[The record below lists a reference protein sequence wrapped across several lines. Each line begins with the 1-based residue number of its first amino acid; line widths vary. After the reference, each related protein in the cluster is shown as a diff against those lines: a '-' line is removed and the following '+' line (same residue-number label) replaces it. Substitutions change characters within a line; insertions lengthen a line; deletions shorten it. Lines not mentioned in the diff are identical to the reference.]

1 MEMNGPKSGL
11 SGIEIFPSLEEV
23 RDLGKQYNLI
33 PVYHS
38 YISDLETPVSAFLK
52 LGAHENSFLLE
63 SAEQGERIGRYSFL
77 GCDPRSIVTFEDGE
91 LTIREGADGE
101 ASETVSACD
110 DPFGAIEQY
119 LSRYRAPEL
128 EELPPFIGGAVGLF
142 GYDLVRWVE
151 ELPPPQPDGLG
162 LPEMAFLVTDSIVIF
177 DHLKH
182 TILLLANVL
191 VEEGTDA
198 SASYEA
204 ACDRVRSLKALLTSP
219 LPPPEV
225 HPRPPLAEPVS
236 NFKRED
242 FEGTVE
248 RVKEYIFAGDSFQT
262 VPSQRF
268 QVDVDV
274 SAFGIYRGLRTV
286 NPSPYMYYIAFKDF
300 ALVGSSPEPLI
311 KVNRGWVETR
321 PIAGTRP
328 RGATPD
334 EDRKLA
340 DDLLADEKER
350 AEHIML
356 VDLGR
361 NDLGRVC
368 VPGTVEVVDLMRIEY
383 YSHVMHIVSVVV
395 GKLQEGMKAT
405 DALKAAFPAG
415 TVSGAPKIRS
425 MEIINEL
432 EPVRRGPYAGAI
444 GYLSFN
450 GELDTCICIR
460 TIVVK
465 DGTAYVQAGGGVVAD
480 SVPAREYEETRS
492 KARALFTA
500 IELAQGQEEWD

>member
-1 MEMNGPKSGL
+1 MEMTGTKSGPAGL
-11 SGIEIFPSLEEV
+11 EIRPSLEEV
-23 RDLGKQYNLI
+23 RRLGKQYNLI

-38 YISDLETPVSAFLK
+38 FISDLETPVSAFLK
-52 LGAHENSFLLE
+52 LGAMKNSFLLE

-77 GCDPRSIVTFEDGE
+77 GFDPRAVVSFKDGE
-91 LTIREGADGE
+91 LTIREGED
-101 ASETVSACD
+101 ETITATD
-110 DPFGAIEQY
+110 DPFDAISDY
-119 LSRYRAPEL
+119 MSRYQAPEF
-128 EELPPFIGGAVGLF
+128 EDLPPFIGGAVGLF

-151 ELPPPQPDGLG
+151 ELPPPKEDALG
-162 LPEMAFLVTDSIVIF
+162 LPDMAFLVTDSTVIF

-182 TILLLANVL
+182 TTLLLANVL
-191 VEEGTDA
+191 VEEGKDIA
-198 SASYEA
+198 ESYEE
-204 ACDRVRSLKALLTSP
+204 ACARVRKLKQLLDEP
-219 LPPPEV
+219 LPK
-225 HPRPPLAEPVS
+225 PVRHEREALGELSS
-236 NFKRED
+236 NFSKDD
-242 FEGTVE
+242 FESAVD

-268 QVDVDV
+268 QVGVDV

-286 NPSPYMYYIAFKDF
+286 NPSPYMYYIAFDDF
-300 ALVGSSPEPLI
+300 SLVGSSPEPLI

-328 RGATPD
+328 RGATPE
-334 EDRKLA
+334 EDKKLA
-340 DDLLADEKER
+340 EDLLADDKER
-350 AEHIML
+350 AEHLML

-395 GKLQEGMKAT
+395 GKLKEGMKAT

-432 EPVRRGPYAGAI
+432 EPTRRGPYAGAI
-444 GYLSFN
+444 GYLSFHC
-450 GELDTCICIR
+450 GDLDTCICIR

-465 DGTAYVQAGGGVVAD
+465 DGVAYVQAGGGVVAD
-480 SVPAREYEETRS
+480 SVPEREYEETRN

-500 IELAQGQEEWD
+500 IELAQSQGEWE

>member
-1 MEMNGPKSGL
+1 MEVGGASGPAGL
-11 SGIEIFPSLEEV
+11 EIRPSLEEV
-23 RDLGKQYNLI
+23 RVLAGGYNLI

-38 YISDLETPVSAFLK
+38 FISDLETPVSAFLK
-52 LGAHENSFLLE
+52 LKSMTNSFLLE

-77 GCDPRSIVTFEDGE
+77 GCDPRAVVTFDADE
-91 LTIREGADGE
+91 LFIQEGDDL
-101 ASETVSACD
+101 TVSPCD
-110 DPFGAIEQY
+110 DPFGAIGQY

-142 GYDLVRWVE
+142 GYDLARSVE
-151 ELPPPQPDGLG
+151 ELPPPNPDDLE
-162 LPEMAFLVTDSIVIF
+162 LPEMAFLISDSLVIF

-182 TILLLANVL
+182 TTIILANAL
-191 VEEGTDA
+191 VEDGGDVEAAYD
-198 SASYEA
+198 A
-204 ACDRVRSLKALLTSP
+204 ACDRVRRLKELISEP
-219 LPPPEV
+219 LE
-225 HPRPPLAEPVS
+225 RPVEHERAPLKEPAS
-236 NFKRED
+236 NFRRED
-242 FEGTVE
+242 FEAAVD
-248 RVKEYIFAGDSFQT
+248 RVKQYIFAGDAFQV

-268 QVDVDV
+268 SQDVEL
-274 SAFGIYRGLRTV
+274 SPFSIYRGLRVV
-286 NPSPYMYYIAFKDF
+286 NPSPYMYYISFNNF
-300 ALVGSSPEPLI
+300 TLVGSSPEPLI

-328 RGATPD
+328 RGADPE
-334 EDRKLA
+334 EDRRLA

-368 VPGTVEVVDLMRIEY
+368 EPGTVEVVDLMRIEY
-383 YSHVMHIVSVVV
+383 YSHVMHIVSVVW
-395 GKLQEGMKAT
+395 GKLRAGLTAT

-415 TVSGAPKIRS
+415 TVSGAPKIRA

-432 EPVRRGPYAGAI
+432 EPTKRGPYAGAI

-460 TIVVK
+460 TIVLAGGK
-465 DGTAYVQAGGGVVAD
+465 AYVQAGGGVVAD
-480 SVPAREYEETRS
+480 SVPAYEYEETRS

-500 IELAQGQEEWD
+500 IELAQSQKEWE

>member
-1 MEMNGPKSGL
+1 MEVGGASGPAGL
-11 SGIEIFPSLEEV
+11 EIRPSLSEV
-23 RDLGKQYNLI
+23 RALAGDYNLI

-38 YISDLETPVSAFLK
+38 FISDLETPVSAFLK
-52 LGAHENSFLLE
+52 LGARTNSFLLE

-77 GCDPRSIVTFEDGE
+77 GCDPRAIITFEDGE
-91 LTIREGADGE
+91 LKIREGQD
-101 ASETVSACD
+101 ETIRDCD
-110 DPFGAIEQY
+110 DPFDAVSDY
-119 LSRYRAPEL
+119 LSRYQAPEF

-151 ELPPPQPDGLG
+151 ELPPPKPDALG
-162 LPEMAFLVTDSIVIF
+162 LPDMAFLVTDSTVIF

-182 TILLLANVL
+182 TIVLLANVFIRPGED
-191 VEEGTDA
+191 VEA
-198 SASYEA
+198 AYEA
-204 ACDRVRSLKALLTSP
+204 ACERVRHLQELISAP
-219 LPPPEV
+219 LPRAEA
-225 HPRPPLAEPVS
+225 HPRPALAEPTS
-236 NFKRED
+236 NFSRAD
-242 FEGTVE
+242 FEAAVGK
-248 RVKEYIFAGDSFQT
+248 VKEYIMAGDSFQT

-268 QVDVDV
+268 QVGVDV
-274 SAFGIYRGLRTV
+274 SPFGIYRGLRTV
-286 NPSPYMYYIAFKDF
+286 NPSPYMYYIAFEDF

-311 KVNRGWVETR
+311 KVDRGWVETR

-334 EDRKLA
+334 EDKRLA
-340 DDLLADEKER
+340 EDLLADEKER

-368 VPGTVEVVDLMRIEY
+368 EPGTVEVVDLMRIEY

-395 GKLQEGMKAT
+395 GKLKAGMKAT

-432 EPVRRGPYAGAI
+432 EPTKRGPYAGAI
-444 GYLSFN
+444 GYLSYQC

-465 DGTAYVQAGGGVVAD
+465 DGVAHVQAGGGVVAD
-480 SVPAREYEETRS
+480 SVPANEYEETRN

>member
-1 MEMNGPKSGL
+1 MEVNGTGAAGL
-11 SGIEIFPSLEEV
+11 EVHPSLDEV
-23 RDLGKQYNLI
+23 RALAAEHNLI

-38 YISDLETPVSAFLK
+38 FISDLETPVSAFLK
-52 LGAHENSFLLE
+52 LGATTDSFLLE

-77 GCDPRSIVTFEDGE
+77 GCEPRATITFRDGE
-91 LTIREGADGE
+91 LTIKEDGD
-101 ASETVSACD
+101 ETVIASD
-110 DPFGAIEQY
+110 DPFGAIEDY
-119 LSRYRAPEL
+119 LARYRTPQI

-142 GYDLVRWVE
+142 GYDLVRWEE
-151 ELPPPQPDGLG
+151 ELPPANPDPLG
-162 LPEMAFLVTDSIVIF
+162 LPDMAFMVSDSIVIF

-191 VEEGTDA
+191 VDDGGDIDEA
-198 SASYEA
+198 YER
-204 ACDRVRSLKALLTSP
+204 ACERVRELKRLLLEP
-219 LPPPEV
+219 LPRAAV
-225 HPRPPLAEPVS
+225 NRRPGIQEPVS
-236 NFKRED
+236 NFRRKD
-242 FEGTVE
+242 FEAAVSK
-248 RVKEYIFAGDSFQT
+248 VKEYIFAGDTFQT

-268 QVDVDV
+268 SVDVDV

-286 NPSPYMYYIAFKDF
+286 NPSPYMYYIAFEDF
-300 ALVGSSPEPLI
+300 TLVGSSPEPLI
-311 KVNRGWVETR
+311 KVNRGLVETR

-334 EDRKLA
+334 EDKRLA
-340 DDLLADEKER
+340 EDLLADEKEL

-368 VPGTVEVVDLMRIEY
+368 VPGSVEVVDLMRIEY
-383 YSHVMHIVSVVV
+383 YSHVMHIVSVVT
-395 GKLQEGMKAT
+395 GRLEAGQRAT

-432 EPVRRGPYAGAI
+432 EPEKRGPYAGAI
-444 GYLSFN
+444 GYLSFS
-450 GELDTCICIR
+450 GQLDTCICIR

-465 DGTAYVQAGGGVVAD
+465 DGRAHVQAGGGVVAD
-480 SVPAREYEETRS
+480 SVPALEYEETRN
-492 KARALFTA
+492 KAKALFTA
-500 IELAQGQEEWD
+500 IQLAQEQEEWG

>member
-1 MEMNGPKSGL
+1 MEVTGTAAGPGL
-11 SGIEIFPSLEEV
+11 DIHPSLEEV
-23 RDLGKQYNLI
+23 RALGKQYNLI

-38 YISDLETPVSAFLK
+38 FISDLETPVSAFLK
-52 LGAHENSFLLE
+52 LGARENSFLLE

-77 GCDPRSIVTFEDGE
+77 GCDPRAVISFSGGE
-91 LTIREGADGE
+91 MTVKERDALTEV
-101 ASETVSACD
+101 ASD
-110 DPFGAIEQY
+110 DPFGFVGEY

-128 EELPPFIGGAVGLF
+128 EQLPPFIGGAVGLF

-151 ELPPPQPDGLG
+151 ELPPPNPDTLG
-162 LPEMAFLVTDSIVIF
+162 LPDMAFLVTDSIVIF

-191 VEEGTDA
+191 VEDGAGLEQAYDA
-198 SASYEA
+198 ACGRVRELKRLLSQPLKPAASHRRGAVAEPDSNFERAGFEA
-204 ACDRVRSLKALLTSP
+204 A
-219 LPPPEV
+219 
-225 HPRPPLAEPVS
+225 
-236 NFKRED
+236 
-242 FEGTVE
+242 VE
-248 RVKEYIFAGDSFQT
+248 KIREYIKAGDVFQV

-268 QVDVDV
+268 RVETQV
-274 SAFGIYRGLRTV
+274 SPFGIYRGLRTV
-286 NPSPYMYYIAFKDF
+286 NPSPYMYYINFTDF

-328 RGATPD
+328 RGTTPE
-334 EDRKLA
+334 EDRRLA
-340 DDLLADEKER
+340 DDLLADEKEL

-368 VPGTVEVVDLMRIEY
+368 EPGTVEVVDLMRIEY

-395 GKLQEGMKAT
+395 GRLKEGLKAT
-405 DALKAAFPAG
+405 DALKSAFPAG
-415 TVSGAPKIRS
+415 TVSGAPKIRA
-425 MEIINEL
+425 MQIIDEL
-432 EPVRRGPYAGAI
+432 EPVKRGSYAGAI

-460 TIVVK
+460 TIVLK
-465 DGTAYVQAGGGVVAD
+465 DGNAYVQAGGGVVAD
-480 SVPAREYEETRS
+480 SVPAREYEES
-492 KARALFTA
+492 ANKARALFAA
-500 IELAQGQEEWD
+500 IELAQEQVEWE

>member
-1 MEMNGPKSGL
+1 MEINGAASGPAGL
-11 SGIEIFPSLEEV
+11 EIHPSLEEV
-23 RDLGKQYNLI
+23 RELAKSYNLI

-38 YISDLETPVSAFLK
+38 FISDLETPVSAFLK
-52 LGAHENSFLLE
+52 LKADRNCFLLE

-77 GCDPRSIVTFEDGE
+77 GCDPRAIITFEEGE
-91 LTIREGADGE
+91 LKIREGGD
-101 ASETVSACD
+101 ETVTATD
-110 DPFGAIEQY
+110 EPFDAVSDY
-119 LSRYRAPEL
+119 LSGYSTPEF

-151 ELPPPQPDGLG
+151 ELPPPKEDNLG
-162 LPEMAFLVTDSIVIF
+162 LPDMAFLVTDSTVIF
-177 DHLKH
+177 DHLRH
-182 TILLLANVL
+182 TILLLANVF
-191 VEEGTDA
+191 VEEGEDVA
-198 SASYEA
+198 KAYAA
-204 ACDRVRSLKALLTSP
+204 ACDRVALLKELLAAP
-219 LPPPEV
+219 LPRPGV
-225 HPRPPLAEPVS
+225 HSRPPLAEPLS
-236 NFKRED
+236 NFQRED
-242 FEGTVE
+242 FESAVE
-248 RVKEYIFAGDSFQT
+248 RVKDYIIAGDSFQT

-274 SAFGIYRGLRTV
+274 SPFGIYRGLRTV
-286 NPSPYMYYIAFKDF
+286 NPSPYMYYIAFEDF

-311 KVNRGWVETR
+311 KVDRGWVETR

-328 RGATPD
+328 RGSTPD
-334 EDRKLA
+334 EDKRLA

-383 YSHVMHIVSVVV
+383 YSHVMHIVSVVT
-395 GKLQEGMKAT
+395 GQLREGLRPT

-425 MEIINEL
+425 MEIIDEL
-432 EPVRRGPYAGAI
+432 EPTRRGPYAGAI
-444 GYLSFN
+444 GYLSFKC

-480 SVPAREYEETRS
+480 SDPAREYEETRN

-500 IELAQGQEEWD
+500 IELAQSQEEWE

>member
-1 MEMNGPKSGL
+1 MEMTGSRSGPSRL
-11 SGIEIFPSLEEV
+11 EIRPCLEEV
-23 RDLGKQYNLI
+23 RDLGKKYNLI

-38 YISDLETPVSAFLK
+38 FISDLETPVSAFLK
-52 LGAHENSFLLE
+52 LGSRKNSYLLE

-77 GCDPRSIVTFEDGE
+77 GCDPRAIVTFEDGE
-91 LTIREGADGE
+91 LKIREGDD
-101 ASETVSACD
+101 ETVSACD
-110 DPFGAIEQY
+110 DPFDAISEY
-119 LSRYRAPEL
+119 MSRYTAPEF

-142 GYDLVRWVE
+142 GYDLVRWAE
-151 ELPPPQPDGLG
+151 ELPPAKPDTLG
-162 LPEMAFLVTDSIVIF
+162 LPDMAFMVSDSTVIF

-182 TILLLANVL
+182 RIYVLANVM
-191 VEEGTDA
+191 VEEGGDI
-198 SASYEA
+198 SVSYEA
-204 ACDRVRSLKALLTSP
+204 ACDRVRKLKELLSRP
-219 LPPPEV
+219 LPQPV
-225 HPRPPLAEPVS
+225 RHQRGPLDEPVS
-236 NFKRED
+236 NFRRED
-242 FEGTVE
+242 FESAVE
-248 RVKEYIFAGDSFQT
+248 RVKEYIIAGDSFQT

-268 QVDVDV
+268 QVDVEV
-274 SAFGIYRGLRTV
+274 SPFGIYRGLRTV
-286 NPSPYMYYIAFKDF
+286 NPSPYMYYIAFEDF
-300 ALVGSSPEPLI
+300 SLVGSSPEPLI
-311 KVNRGWVETR
+311 KVDRGWVETR

-328 RGATPD
+328 RGATPE
-334 EDRKLA
+334 EDKKLA
-340 DDLLADEKER
+340 EDLLADEKER

-368 VPGTVEVVDLMRIEY
+368 IPGTVEVVDLMRIEY

-395 GKLQEGMKAT
+395 GKLRDDMQAT

-432 EPVRRGPYAGAI
+432 EPVKRGSYAGAI
-444 GYLSFN
+444 GYLSFQC
-450 GELDTCICIR
+450 GKLDTCICIR

-480 SVPAREYEETRS
+480 SVPALEYEETRN

-500 IELAQGQEEWD
+500 IELAQGQEEWE

>member
-1 MEMNGPKSGL
+1 MEVDAAAADVDGL
-11 SGIEIFPSLEEV
+11 EIRPSLEEV
-23 RDLGKQYNLI
+23 RALAADYNLI

-38 YISDLETPVSAFLK
+38 FISDLETPVSAFLK
-52 LGAHENSFLLE
+52 LDSADNSFLLE

-77 GCDPRSIVTFEDGE
+77 GHEPRATVTFRDGE
-91 LTIREGADGE
+91 LIFREGGD
-101 ASETVSACD
+101 ETVVASD
-110 DPFGAIEQY
+110 DPFGAIEEY
-119 LSRYRAPEL
+119 LARYRTPEI

-142 GYDLVRWVE
+142 GYDLVRWE
-151 ELPPPQPDGLG
+151 EQLPPAKPDPIG
-162 LPEMAFLVTDSIVIF
+162 LPDMAFMISDSIVIF

-191 VEEGTDA
+191 VEEGVSVD
-198 SASYEA
+198 EA
-204 ACDRVRSLKALLTSP
+204 YGRACDRVRELKRLIAKP
-219 LPPPEV
+219 LPRRAA
-225 HPRPPLAEPVS
+225 HPRPALDEPVS
-236 NFKRED
+236 NFQRGD
-242 FEGTVE
+242 FEAAVS
-248 RVKEYIFAGDSFQT
+248 RVKEYIYAGDTFQT

-268 QVDVDV
+268 SVAVDV
-274 SAFGIYRGLRTV
+274 SPFGIYRGLRTV
-286 NPSPYMYYIAFKDF
+286 NPSPYMYYIAFDDF
-300 ALVGSSPEPLI
+300 TLVGSSPEPLI
-311 KVNRGWVETR
+311 KVNRGLVETR

-334 EDRKLA
+334 EDKHLA
-340 DDLLADEKER
+340 DDLLSDEKER

-368 VPGTVEVVDLMRIEY
+368 APGSVEVVDLMRIEY
-383 YSHVMHIVSVVV
+383 YSHVMHIVSVVT
-395 GKLQEGMKAT
+395 GRLQPGLRAT

-425 MEIINEL
+425 MEIINDL
-432 EPVRRGPYAGAI
+432 EPEKRGPYAGAI
-444 GYLSFN
+444 GYLSFS

-465 DGTAYVQAGGGVVAD
+465 DGVAHVQAGGGVVAD
-480 SVPAREYEETRS
+480 SVPEREYEETRN

-500 IELAQGQEEWD
+500 IRLAQQQEEWA

>member
-1 MEMNGPKSGL
+1 MEIDGSAAAPA
-11 SGIEIFPSLEEV
+11 SLDIHPTLDEV
-23 RDLGKQYNLI
+23 RELAGNYNLI

-38 YISDLETPVSAFLK
+38 FISDLETPVSAFLK
-52 LGAHENSFLLE
+52 LGARKNSYLLE

-77 GCDPRSIVTFEDGE
+77 GCDPRAIVTFEDGE
-91 LTIREGADGE
+91 LKIREGDD
-101 ASETVSACD
+101 ETVSGCD
-110 DPFGAIEQY
+110 DPFGAISEY
-119 LSRYRAPEL
+119 MSRYTAPEF

-142 GYDLVRWVE
+142 GYDLVRWAE
-151 ELPPPQPDGLG
+151 ELPPAKTDTLG
-162 LPEMAFLVTDSIVIF
+162 LPDMAFMVSDSTVIF

-182 TILLLANVL
+182 KIFVLANVM
-191 VEEGTDA
+191 VEAGEDI
-198 SASYEA
+198 SASYET
-204 ACDRVRSLKALLTSP
+204 ACDRVRKLKELLSRP
-219 LPPPEV
+219 LPQPV
-225 HPRPPLAEPVS
+225 RHKRGPLGEPVS

-242 FEGTVE
+242 FESAVE
-248 RVKEYIFAGDSFQT
+248 QVKEYIFAGDCFQA

-274 SAFGIYRGLRTV
+274 SPFGIYRGLRTV
-286 NPSPYMYYIAFKDF
+286 NPSPYMYYIAFEDF
-300 ALVGSSPEPLI
+300 SLVGSSPEPLI
-311 KVNRGWVETR
+311 KVDRGWVETR

-328 RGATPD
+328 RGATPE
-334 EDRKLA
+334 EDKKLA
-340 DDLLADEKER
+340 EDLLADEKER

-395 GKLQEGMKAT
+395 GKLRDDMKAT

-432 EPVRRGPYAGAI
+432 EPVKRCSYAGAI
-444 GYLSFN
+444 GYLSFQC

-465 DGTAYVQAGGGVVAD
+465 DNTAYVQVGGGVVAD
-480 SVPAREYEETRS
+480 SIPALEYEETRN
-492 KARALFTA
+492 KAHALFAA
-500 IELAQGQEEWD
+500 IELAQAQEEWE

>member
-1 MEMNGPKSGL
+1 MEIRGTTGPAGL
-11 SGIEIFPSLEEV
+11 EVRPSLEEV
-23 RDLGKQYNLI
+23 RAFGEKYNLI

-38 YISDLETPVSAFLK
+38 FISDLETPVSAFLK
-52 LGAHENSFLLE
+52 LGARNNSFLLE

-77 GCDPRSIVTFEDGE
+77 GCDPRAIVTFSDGE
-91 LTIREGADGE
+91 LFVREGEDL
-101 ASETVSACD
+101 TVSPCD

-119 LSRYRAPEL
+119 LSRYRAPEI

-151 ELPPPQPDGLG
+151 ELPPPNPDELG
-162 LPEMAFLVTDSIVIF
+162 VPEMAFLISDSIVIF

-182 TILLLANVL
+182 TTLLLANVL
-191 VEEGTDA
+191 VEEGKDIA
-198 SASYEA
+198 ESYKEA
-204 ACDRVRSLKALLTSP
+204 CARVQNLKELVSEP
-219 LPPPEV
+219 LS
-225 HPRPPLAEPVS
+225 RPVRHGRRPLGEPVS
-236 NFKRED
+236 NFRRED
-242 FEGTVE
+242 FETAVE
-248 RVKEYIFAGDSFQT
+248 TVKEYIFAGDTFQT

-268 QVDVDV
+268 RLDVEL
-274 SAFGIYRGLRTV
+274 SPFSIYRGLRAV
-286 NPSPYMYYIAFKDF
+286 NPSPYMYYIAFDDF
-300 ALVGSSPEPLI
+300 SLVGSSPEPLI

-328 RGATPD
+328 RGATPE
-334 EDRKLA
+334 EDKRLA
-340 DDLLADEKER
+340 EDLLLDEKER

-368 VPGTVEVVDLMRIEY
+368 DPGTVEVVDLMRIEY

-395 GKLQEGMKAT
+395 GRLREGLTAT

-425 MEIINEL
+425 MEIIDEV

-460 TIVVK
+460 TIVLK
-465 DGTAYVQAGGGVVAD
+465 DSTAYVQAGGGVVAD
-480 SVPAREYEETRS
+480 SVPATEYEETCN
-492 KARALFTA
+492 KARAMFAA
-500 IELAQGQEEWD
+500 IELAQEQEEWE

>member
-1 MEMNGPKSGL
+1 MEMNEAGGGASGL
-11 SGIEIFPSLEEV
+11 GIRPSLEEV
-23 RDLGKQYNLI
+23 RSLGRQGYNFI

-52 LGAHENSFLLE
+52 LGPRQDSFLLE

-77 GCDPRSIVTFEDGE
+77 GCDPRAIITFSDGE
-91 LTIREGADGE
+91 LTIRDGD
-101 ASETVSACD
+101 SETVAASD
-110 DPFGAIEQY
+110 DPFGAIEQF

-128 EELPPFIGGAVGLF
+128 EELPPFIGGAVGYF
-142 GYDLVRWVE
+142 GYDLARWIE
-151 ELPPPQPDGLG
+151 ELPPPNPDDLNI
-162 LPEMAFLVTDSIVIF
+162 PDMAFMVSDSIVIF

-182 TILLLANVL
+182 TIVLLANVFMEAGVDL
-191 VEEGTDA
+191 EE
-198 SASYEA
+198 SYEA
-204 ACDRVRSLKALLTSP
+204 ACDRVRTLKELLSAP
-219 LPPPEV
+219 LS
-225 HPRPPLAEPVS
+225 RPGQHHQRVMEEPVS
-236 NFKRED
+236 NFRREE
-242 FEGTVE
+242 FEAVVD
-248 RVKEYIFAGDSFQT
+248 RVKEYIYAGDTFQT

-268 QVDVDV
+268 NLKVDI
-274 SAFGIYRGLRTV
+274 SSFGIYRGLRTV
-286 NPSPYMYYIAFKDF
+286 NPSPYMYYIGFKDF

-334 EDRKLA
+334 EDKRLA
-340 DDLLADEKER
+340 DDLLADAKER

-368 VPGTVEVVDLMRIEY
+368 EPGTVEVVDLMRIEY

-395 GKLQEGMKAT
+395 GKLRQGLTAT

-425 MEIINEL
+425 MEIIDEL
-432 EPVRRGPYAGAI
+432 EPTKRGPYAGAI
-444 GYLSFN
+444 GYLSYN

-460 TIVVK
+460 TILVK
-465 DGTAYVQAGGGVVAD
+465 DGMAYVQAGGGVVAD
-480 SVPAREYEETRS
+480 SVPANEYEETCN
-492 KARALFTA
+492 KARAMFAA
-500 IELAQGQEEWD
+500 IELAQAQEDWQ

>member
-1 MEMNGPKSGL
+1 MEMTGAESGHAGL
-11 SGIEIFPSLEEV
+11 EIHPSLEEV
-23 RDLGKQYNLI
+23 RELGSRYNLI
-33 PVYHS
+33 PVYHTF
-38 YISDLETPVSAFLK
+38 ISDLETPVSAFLK
-52 LGAHENSFLLE
+52 LGARENSFLLE

-77 GCDPRSIVTFEDGE
+77 GCDPRAIITFEDGE
-91 LTIREGADGE
+91 LRVREGGDE
-101 ASETVSACD
+101 SVRACD
-110 DPFGAIEQY
+110 EPFDAIEQY

-142 GYDLVRWVE
+142 GYDLVRWIE
-151 ELPPPQPDGLG
+151 ELPPPKENVLE
-162 LPEMAFLVTDSIVIF
+162 LPEMAFLVSDSIVIF

-191 VEEGTDA
+191 IESETDVA
-198 SASYEA
+198 AAYET
-204 ACDRVRSLKALLTSP
+204 ACNRVRSLKELLS
-219 LPPPEV
+219 E
-225 HPRPPLAEPVS
+225 PLAKPLVHERRALPEPVS
-236 NFKRED
+236 NFERAD
-242 FEGTVE
+242 FEGVVDK
-248 RVKEYIFAGDSFQT
+248 VKEYIFAGDSFQT

-268 QVDVDV
+268 QVDVEV
-274 SAFGIYRGLRTV
+274 SPFGIYRGLRTV
-286 NPSPYMYYIAFKDF
+286 NPSPYMYYIAFDNF
-300 ALVGSSPEPLI
+300 SLVGSSPEPLV

-328 RGATPD
+328 RGSTPE

-340 DDLLADEKER
+340 DDLLADEKEL

-395 GKLQEGMKAT
+395 GKLREGMKAT

-432 EPVRRGPYAGAI
+432 EPSRRGPYAGAI

-480 SVPAREYEETRS
+480 SVAAGEYEETCN
-492 KARALFTA
+492 KARALFAA
-500 IELAQGQEEWD
+500 IELAQGQKEWD

>member
-1 MEMNGPKSGL
+1 MEIKGGAGGAEELK
-11 SGIEIFPSLEEV
+11 IRPSLEEV
-23 RDLGKQYNLI
+23 RALSKQYNLI

-38 YISDLETPVSAFLK
+38 FISDLETPVSAFLK
-52 LGAHENSFLLE
+52 LGDRKNSFLLE

-77 GCDPRSIVTFEDGE
+77 GCDPRAIITFKDGDLTVKE
-91 LTIREGADGE
+91 GDVETIRP
-101 ASETVSACD
+101 CD
-110 DPFGAIEQY
+110 DPFGAVEEFLAQ
-119 LSRYRAPEL
+119 YRAPEL
-128 EELPPFIGGAVGLF
+128 EELPPFIGGAVGMF

-151 ELPPPQPDGLG
+151 ELGPHNPDDLE
-162 LPEMAFLVTDSIVIF
+162 LPDMAFMVSDSIVIF

-182 TILLLANVL
+182 EVLLLANAHL
-191 VEEGTDA
+191 DGGSEVEKA
-198 SASYEA
+198 YNSARA
-204 ACDRVRSLKALLTSP
+204 RVEKLKSQLMQTLALPRSWRKAKMGKP
-219 LPPPEV
+219 K
-225 HPRPPLAEPVS
+225 S
-236 NFKRED
+236 NFVRED
-242 FEGTVE
+242 FENTVT
-248 RVKEYIFAGDSFQT
+248 RIKEYILDGDIFQA

-268 QVDVDV
+268 QVDIDI

-286 NPSPYMYYIAFKDF
+286 NPSPYMYYINFEDF
-300 ALVGSSPEPLI
+300 TLVGSSPEPLI

-328 RGATPD
+328 RGDTP
-334 EDRKLA
+334 EDDKNLA

-368 VPGTVEVVDLMRIEY
+368 DPGTVEVVDLMRIEY

-395 GKLQEGMKAT
+395 GKLKESMRAT

-415 TVSGAPKIRS
+415 TVSGAPKIRA
-425 MEIINEL
+425 MEIIDEV
-432 EPVRRGPYAGAI
+432 EPVKRGPYAGAI

-450 GELDTCICIR
+450 GDLDTCICIR

-465 DGTAYVQAGGGVVAD
+465 DKTAYVQAGGGIVAD
-480 SVPAREYEETRS
+480 SVPANEYEETQN

-500 IELAQGQEEWD
+500 IELAQTQDQWS

>member
-1 MEMNGPKSGL
+1 MKGACPDGGRLEIRPKL
-11 SGIEIFPSLEEV
+11 DEV
-23 RDLGKQYNLI
+23 RSLSESYNLI
-33 PVYHS
+33 PVFHS

-52 LGAHENSFLLE
+52 LGARKNSFLLE

-77 GCDPRSIVTFEDGE
+77 GHEPRSTIIFRDGE
-91 LTIREGADGE
+91 LIVSGADD
-101 ASETVSACD
+101 ETIAPSD
-110 DPFGAIEQY
+110 DPFGAIEDH
-119 LSRYRAPEL
+119 LARYRTPDIEG
-128 EELPPFIGGAVGLF
+128 LPPFIGGAVGLF

-151 ELPPPQPDGLG
+151 ELPPAGPDPLG
-162 LPEMAFLVTDSIVIF
+162 VPDMAFMISDSIVIF

-191 VEEGTDA
+191 VEEGEDIGEA
-198 SASYEA
+198 YER
-204 ACDRVRSLKALLTSP
+204 ACGRVRELKRLLDAP
-219 LPPPEV
+219 LPRTEPCR
-225 HPRPPLAEPVS
+225 RPPVAEPVS
-236 NFKRED
+236 NFSRAD
-242 FEGTVE
+242 FEAAVD

-268 QVDVDV
+268 SVDVDV
-274 SAFGIYRGLRTV
+274 SPFGIYRGLRTV
-286 NPSPYMYYIAFKDF
+286 NPSPYMYYIAFDDF
-300 ALVGSSPEPLI
+300 TLVGSSPEPLI
-311 KVNRGWVETR
+311 KVNRGLVETR

-328 RGATPD
+328 RGETPD
-334 EDRKLA
+334 EDRRLA
-340 DDLLADEKER
+340 EDLLSDEKEL

-368 VPGTVEVVDLMRIEY
+368 EPGTVEVVDLMRIEY
-383 YSHVMHIVSVVV
+383 YSHVMHIVSVVT
-395 GKLQEGMKAT
+395 GRLAGGRRAT

-432 EPVRRGPYAGAI
+432 EPEKRGPYAGAI
-444 GYLSFN
+444 GYLSFS

-465 DGTAYVQAGGGVVAD
+465 GGTAYVQAGGGVVAD
-480 SVPAREYEETRS
+480 SVPAREYEETRN
-492 KARALFTA
+492 KARALFSA
-500 IELAQGQEEWD
+500 IELAQGQEDWE

>member
-1 MEMNGPKSGL
+1 
-11 SGIEIFPSLEEV
+11 
-23 RDLGKQYNLI
+23 
-33 PVYHS
+33 VYHS
-38 YISDLETPVSAFLK
+38 FISDLETPVSAFLK
-52 LGAHENSFLLE
+52 LGARQNSFLLE

-77 GCDPRSIVTFEDGE
+77 GCDPRAIVTFEDGE
-91 LTIREGADGE
+91 LKIREGGDQ
-101 ASETVSACD
+101 TVSACD

-119 LSRYRAPEL
+119 MSRYRAPEL

-142 GYDLVRWVE
+142 GYDLVRWIE
-151 ELPPPQPDGLG
+151 ELPPPKADLIG
-162 LPEMAFLVTDSIVIF
+162 LPDMAFLVSDSIVIF

-182 TILLLANVL
+182 SILLLANVL
-191 VEEGTDA
+191 VEDGIDPA
-198 SASYEA
+198 AAYEV
-204 ACDRVRSLKALLTSP
+204 ACERVRSLKELLSA
-219 LPPPEV
+219 
-225 HPRPPLAEPVS
+225 PLAKPEARRRRPLEQPVS
-236 NFKRED
+236 NFRRED
-242 FEGTVE
+242 FEDAVE
-248 RVKEYIFAGDSFQT
+248 KVKEYIFAGDSFQT

-268 QVDVDV
+268 QVDAEV

-286 NPSPYMYYIAFKDF
+286 NPSPYMYYINFDDF

-334 EDRKLA
+334 EDKKLA
-340 DDLLADEKER
+340 EDLLADAKER

-368 VPGTVEVVDLMRIEY
+368 DPGTVEVVDLMRIEY

-395 GKLQEGMKAT
+395 GRLQEGMKAT

-425 MEIINEL
+425 MQIINEL
-432 EPVRRGPYAGAI
+432 EPSKRGPYAGAI

-465 DGTAYVQAGGGVVAD
+465 DGTAYVQAGGGIVAD
-480 SVPAREYEETRS
+480 SVPALEYEETRN

-500 IELAQGQEEWD
+500 IELAQGQEEWE

>member
-1 MEMNGPKSGL
+1 MEMTGAKSGPARL
-11 SGIEIFPSLEEV
+11 EISPSLEEV
-23 RDLGKQYNLI
+23 RELGKQYNHI

-38 YISDLETPVSAFLK
+38 FISDLETPVSAFLK
-52 LGAHENSFLLE
+52 LGSRQNSFLLE
-63 SAEQGERIGRYSFL
+63 SAEQGERIGRYSFM
-77 GCDPRSIVTFEDGE
+77 GFDPRALITFRDDLVTIQRQDS
-91 LTIREGADGE
+91 TD
-101 ASETVSACD
+101 ETACD
-110 DPFGAIEQY
+110 DPFGFIEDY
-119 LSRYRAPEL
+119 MSRYRAPEL
-128 EELPPFIGGAVGLF
+128 EDLPPFVGGAVGLF

-151 ELPPPQPDGLG
+151 ELPPVKEDTLDVPD
-162 LPEMAFLVTDSIVIF
+162 MAFLVTDSIVIF

-191 VEEGTDA
+191 VEEDTDIE
-198 SASYEA
+198 SAYEA
-204 ACDRVRSLKALLTSP
+204 ACDRVRLLKELLSVP
-219 LPPPEV
+219 LPQPEAAG
-225 HPRPPLAEPVS
+225 RPALAEPVS
-236 NFKRED
+236 NFRKQD
-242 FEGTVE
+242 FEAAVE
-248 RVKEYIFAGDSFQT
+248 RVKEYIVAGDSFQT

-268 QVDVDV
+268 SVGVDV
-274 SAFGIYRGLRTV
+274 SAFSIYRGLRTV
-286 NPSPYMYYIAFKDF
+286 NPSPYMYYIAFEDF

-328 RGATPD
+328 RGETPD
-334 EDRKLA
+334 EDKRLA
-340 DDLLADEKER
+340 EDLLADEKER

-395 GKLQEGMKAT
+395 GKLQPGLKAT

-432 EPVRRGPYAGAI
+432 EPTKRGPYAGAI

-465 DGTAYVQAGGGVVAD
+465 EGTAYVQAGGGVVAD
-480 SVPAREYEETRS
+480 SVPAREYDETRN
-492 KARALFTA
+492 KARALFAA

>member
-1 MEMNGPKSGL
+1 MEMTETPEPSGL
-11 SGIEIFPSLEEV
+11 QIRPSLEEV
-23 RDLGKQYNLI
+23 RALGEQYNLI

-52 LGAHENSFLLE
+52 LKAMKNSFLLE

-77 GCDPRSIVTFEDGE
+77 GCDPRAIITFSDGE
-91 LTIREGADGE
+91 LSVREGDDLTQ
-101 ASETVSACD
+101 SPCD
-110 DPFGAIEQY
+110 DPFSAVSQY

-151 ELPPPQPDGLG
+151 ALGPPGPDELQV
-162 LPEMAFLVTDSIVIF
+162 PEMAFLVSDSIVIF

-182 TILLLANVL
+182 TTLVLANMLVEAGTDIADAYVAACARVHRLKELLLEPLTRPVRHERAPL
-191 VEEGTDA
+191 GQPA
-198 SASYEA
+198 SNFSRQDFEA
-204 ACDRVRSLKALLTSP
+204 A
-219 LPPPEV
+219 
-225 HPRPPLAEPVS
+225 VS
-236 NFKRED
+236 
-242 FEGTVE
+242 TVQ
-248 RVKEYIFAGDSFQT
+248 EYIFAGDSFQT

-268 QVDVDV
+268 RVDV
-274 SAFGIYRGLRTV
+274 SVSPFSIYRGLRAV
-286 NPSPYMYYIAFKDF
+286 NPSPYMYYIAFDDF

-328 RGATPD
+328 RGATPE
-334 EDRKLA
+334 EDKRLA

-368 VPGTVEVVDLMRIEY
+368 QPGTVEVVDLMRIEY

-395 GKLQEGMKAT
+395 GRLKEGMQAT

-425 MEIINEL
+425 MEIIDEL
-432 EPVRRGPYAGAI
+432 EPSRRGPYAGAI

-465 DGTAYVQAGGGVVAD
+465 DGVAYVQAGGGVVAD
-480 SVPAREYEETRS
+480 SVPALEYEETRN

-500 IELAQGQEEWD
+500 IELAYEQKEWE

>member
-1 MEMNGPKSGL
+1 MEVKGATAGSAGL
-11 SGIEIFPSLEEV
+11 DIRPSLDEV
-23 RDLGKQYNLI
+23 RALGENYNFI

-38 YISDLETPVSAFLK
+38 FISDLETPVSAFLK
-52 LGAHENSFLLE
+52 LGDRSNSFLLE

-77 GCDPRSIVTFEDGE
+77 GCDPRAVLMFRDGE
-91 LTIREGADGE
+91 LVITEE
-101 ASETVSACD
+101 NSETVVSCD
-110 DPFGAIEQY
+110 DPFGAVEDF
-119 LSRYRAPEL
+119 LSNYRAPEL

-151 ELPPPQPDGLG
+151 ELPPPKPDDLG
-162 LPEMAFLVTDSIVIF
+162 LPDMAFMVSDSIVIF

-182 TILLLANVL
+182 TILLLANAHL
-191 VEEGTDA
+191 CEGKDVKEAYISACARVAALKEMLSAPLDRFPPQKKA
-198 SASYEA
+198 S
-204 ACDRVRSLKALLTSP
+204 LG
-219 LPPPEV
+219 
-225 HPRPPLAEPVS
+225 EPSS
-236 NFKRED
+236 NFRRDE
-242 FEGTVE
+242 FEAVVS
-248 RVKEYIFAGDSFQT
+248 RIKEYILAGDVFQT

-274 SAFGIYRGLRTV
+274 SPFGIYRGLRTV
-286 NPSPYMYYIAFKDF
+286 NPSPYMYYIKFDDF
-300 ALVGSSPEPLI
+300 TLVGSSPEPLI

-328 RGATPD
+328 RGATPE
-334 EDRKLA
+334 EDKGLA

-368 VPGTVEVVDLMRIEY
+368 QAGTVEVVELMRIEY

-395 GKLQEGMKAT
+395 GKLKEGMKAT

-415 TVSGAPKIRS
+415 TVSGAPKIRA
-425 MEIINEL
+425 MEIIDEM
-432 EPVRRGPYAGAI
+432 EPCKRGPYAGAI

-450 GELDTCICIR
+450 GDLDTCICIR
-460 TIVVK
+460 TIVVRGK
-465 DGTAYVQAGGGVVAD
+465 TAYVQAGGGIVAD
-480 SVPAREYEETRS
+480 SVPASEYEETRN
-492 KARALFTA
+492 KARALFAA
-500 IELAQGQEEWD
+500 IELAQGEDEWH

>member
-1 MEMNGPKSGL
+1 MEVTGAGAGL
-11 SGIEIFPSLEEV
+11 AGLEIHPSLDEV
-23 RDLGKQYNLI
+23 RALGKEYNLI

-38 YISDLETPVSAFLK
+38 FISDLETPVSAFLK
-52 LGAHENSFLLE
+52 LGARENCFLLE

-77 GCDPRSIVTFEDGE
+77 GRDPRAVVSYRGGVLYVSEN
-91 LTIREGADGE
+91 GAV
-101 ASETVSACD
+101 SETAID
-110 DPFGAIEQY
+110 DPFDGIETFMA
-119 LSRYRAPEL
+119 RYRAPEL

-142 GYDLVRWVE
+142 GYDLVRRVE
-151 ELPPPQPDGLG
+151 ELPAAGPDPLD
-162 LPEMAFLVTDSIVIF
+162 LPDMAFLVTDSIVVF

-191 VEEGTDA
+191 VDKDTDIEQA
-198 SASYEA
+198 YQA
-204 ACDRVRSLKALLTSP
+204 ACDRVRELKRLLDRP
-219 LPPPEV
+219 LPAPAA
-225 HPRPPLAEPVS
+225 HARPPLAEPVS
-236 NFKRED
+236 NFRRQD
-242 FEGTVE
+242 FEAAVE
-248 RVKEYIFAGDSFQT
+248 RVKEYILAGDAFQV

-286 NPSPYMYYIAFKDF
+286 NPSPYMYYIAFEDF
-300 ALVGSSPEPLI
+300 ALVGSSPEPLV
-311 KVNRGWVETR
+311 KVSRGWVETR

-328 RGATPD
+328 RGATPE
-334 EDRKLA
+334 EDKRLA
-340 DDLLADEKER
+340 EDLLADAKEL

-368 VPGTVEVVDLMRIEY
+368 EPGTVEVVDLMRIEY

-395 GKLQEGMKAT
+395 GRLRQGLKPT

-415 TVSGAPKIRS
+415 TVSGAPKIRA
-425 MEIINEL
+425 MEIINGL
-432 EPVRRGPYAGAI
+432 EPVKRGSYAGAI
-444 GYLSFN
+444 GYLSFKR

-465 DGTAYVQAGGGVVAD
+465 DGAAYVQAGGGVVAD
-480 SVPAREYEETRS
+480 SVPEREYEETRN
-492 KARALFTA
+492 KARALFAA
-500 IELAQGQEEWD
+500 IGLAQAQKEWE